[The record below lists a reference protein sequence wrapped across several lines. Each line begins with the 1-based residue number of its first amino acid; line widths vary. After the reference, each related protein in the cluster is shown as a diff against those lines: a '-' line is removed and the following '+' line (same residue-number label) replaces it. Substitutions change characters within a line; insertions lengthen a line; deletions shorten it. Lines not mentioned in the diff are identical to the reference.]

1 MRVFVDTSGIAALLI
16 RNDTNH
22 LLAEEILQD
31 LINERAELVI
41 SNFIVA
47 ETYNLLAART
57 YPGLARQWLLTNTWN
72 VEPVTARDEKEARHI
87 IEKYADKDFSY
98 TDAVSFAMMRRLN
111 INAAFS
117 FDHHFAQYGVKV
129 LDKNRP

>member
-16 RNDTNH
+16 RNDANH
-22 LLAEEILQD
+22 LLAADALQG
-31 LINERAELVI
+31 LNNEGAELII
-41 SNFIVA
+41 SNFIIA

-57 YPGLARQWLLTNTWN
+57 YPGFARQWLLANTWN
-72 VEPVTARDEKEARHI
+72 VEPVVARDEKEARQI

-111 INAAFS
+111 INTAFT
-117 FDHHFAQYGVKV
+117 FDHHFAQYGINV
-129 LDKNRP
+129 LTR